1 MDNRLVYRRTPK
13 GDQEVSA
20 RTLPHEPWLTLVMVD
35 GKATVGDLVV
45 IKPELPQVIPSLDRL
60 LREGFIEHAPGYS
73 TPAQGPDAAGPDL
86 LRARSE
92 HLEKPRVKGDSSAV
106 VGWIRRALFL
116 TPAVAIVGGILFAY
130 HSLDSY
136 RDRIEGMLGKQG
148 QSVSIR
154 DTSYT
159 FTPWPAVR
167 FSDVSIGQDLTAAE
181 IIVQPALA
189 SLLGRPAHITHL
201 ELRSAT
207 LTGGSLLAMLTGLR
221 SRTAQE
227 QFLVAHVTLNGG
239 KLNVGSFV
247 LAPLKGDLRYGAE
260 GELLRATLSLED
272 GSAQATMQP
281 QPSGLAVEFSAKHWS
296 TPTDPKVTFERLDA
310 SGGLA
315 GDRLVISRV
324 DGLLND
330 GLLKGD
336 FALDWGTSVAAE
348 GRFSATNLEL
358 QSLIARFTR
367 EFSIGGR
374 LDAQGTFRARAGSL
388 PGLFENATVDA
399 EFRVK
404 RGVVYNADILTATR
418 DKAMGGS
425 TQFEELTGT
434 VNMAGGAISFR
445 HLQLGSGLIT
455 AKGALEVNPSRQLAG
470 RFTVSLKGQGQG
482 GGTISVGGSLRE
494 PALRPG
500 G

>member
-1 MDNRLVYRRTPK
+1 
-13 GDQEVSA
+13 
-20 RTLPHEPWLTLVMVD
+20 
-35 GKATVGDLVV
+35 
-45 IKPELPQVIPSLDRL
+45 
-60 LREGFIEHAPGYS
+60 
-73 TPAQGPDAAGPDL
+73 
-86 LRARSE
+86 
-92 HLEKPRVKGDSSAV
+92 
-106 VGWIRRALFL
+106 
-116 TPAVAIVGGILFAY
+116 
-130 HSLDSY
+130 
-136 RDRIEGMLGKQG
+136 
-148 QSVSIR
+148 
-154 DTSYT
+154 
-159 FTPWPAVR
+159 
-167 FSDVSIGQDLTAAE
+167 
-181 IIVQPALA
+181 
-189 SLLGRPAHITHL
+189 
-201 ELRSAT
+201 
-207 LTGGSLLAMLTGLR
+207 
-221 SRTAQE
+221 
-227 QFLVAHVTLNGG
+227 
-239 KLNVGSFV
+239 
-247 LAPLKGDLRYGAE
+247 
-260 GELLRATLSLED
+260 
-272 GSAQATMQP
+272 MQP
-281 QPSGLAVEFSAKHWS
+281 QPSGLAVEFSAKNWS

-310 SGGLA
+310 SGDLV
-315 GDRLVISRV
+315 GDRLVMSRV

-388 PGLFENATVDA
+388 PGLFENATLDA

-455 AKGALEVNPSRQLAG
+455 AKGALEITPSRQLAG